1 MLPARVRHN
10 GGAFGDEQAFLRRR
24 REDTAAL
31 ALLHD
36 GLVVLL
42 RLKAEHAE
50 AEAALAGDRF
60 RMTRA
65 RIAAALCQ
73 NRLDV
78 PHEAQGLRGE
88 AGRGDHH
95 DQ

>member
-50 AEAALAGDRF
+50 AEAHLFLWLQIFCLG
-60 RMTRA
+60 TKS
-65 RIAAALCQ
+65 
-73 NRLDV
+73 
-78 PHEAQGLRGE
+78 GE
-88 AGRGDHH
+88 AT
-95 DQ
+95 DQASD